1 MLSDERPDG
10 SAHDRRNRR
19 RAVKPGEAGGPG
31 IEQADGVWRIRSL
44 PTARKVL
51 RARHQTTQAGFTAEH
66 IPKGFLK
73 HHPILI
79 SDGPLHD
86 EQRSK
91 VGRFFAPKVVE
102 QRHLPGIEA
111 TADRLLEEAGTRFAL
126 DDLALW
132 FSVEVTSR
140 IVGLTQSPVKAMG
153 RRLEAFF
160 RQPPADLTKPDLGRT
175 RVEWMKAAGLAL
187 GPLIRFHL
195 ADVRPAIRA
204 RRREPQDDV
213 ISHLIAE
220 GYTDADILV
229 ECLTYGTAGMVTT
242 REFITMATWHLLDNP
257 PLRARYLE
265 AGRTERHAILNEI
278 IRLEPVV
285 GHLYRR
291 AQAPIEIDG
300 GHTIAEGDLIDVCVR
315 DTNTDTHVVGDEPLD
330 LRPGRELPPGVD
342 PSGLT
347 FGDGA
352 HRCPGQP
359 LAITE
364 TDVLLTR
371 LLAMEPELAQ
381 RPELGWDDLIEGY
394 RLRGLHLT
402 VPRSRRTA

>member
-1 MLSDERPDG
+1 M
-10 SAHDRRNRR
+10 RRDPEGRLGPNLR
-19 RAVKPGEAGGPG
+19 RAVKPGERDKPD
-31 IEQADGVWRIRSL
+31 IEHADGVWRIRSL
-44 PTARKVL
+44 ATARTVL

-91 VGRFFAPKVVE
+91 VGRFFAPKVVD

-111 TADRLLEEAGTRFAL
+111 TADRLLAEAGEEFAL
-126 DDLALW
+126 DELALW

-140 IVGLTQSPVKAMG
+140 IVGLTESPVKAMG

-175 RVEWMKAAGLAL
+175 RIQWMQAAGRAL

-204 RRREPQDDV
+204 RRRAPQADV
-213 ISHLIAE
+213 VSHLIAE
-220 GYTDADILV
+220 GYTNADILV

-242 REFITMATWHLLDNP
+242 REFITMATWHLLENP
-257 PLRARYLE
+257 PLAARYRE
-265 AGRTERHAILNEI
+265 AGRVERHAILNEI

-291 AQAPIEIDG
+291 AQAPIQLEG
-300 GHTIAEGDLIDVCVR
+300 GLTIAEGDLIDVCVR
-315 DTNTDTHVVGDEPLD
+315 DTNADTSVVGEAPLGLD
-330 LRPGRELPPGVD
+330 PDRKLPPGVD
-342 PSGLT
+342 PSGLA

-371 LLAMEPELAQ
+371 LLAMNPDIVRE
-381 RPELGWDDLIEGY
+381 PELGWDDLIEGY
-394 RLRGLHLT
+394 RLRGLRLRT
-402 VPRSRRTA
+402 TTTPATRRTS